1 MDVKDLFEEY
11 YDKNNLDE
19 NSSYSDMSK
28 KQLVIEADYMNN
40 SLHDILKYIENGGTD
55 LNVVKAEVMDGI
67 YESRI

>member
-40 SLHDILKYIENGGTD
+40 SLHDILKYLESGGTD
-55 LNVVKAEVMDGI
+55 LNVVKGKVMDGI